1 MARFCTKCGSA
12 VGEGMQFCTNCGATS
27 PFQAAAPAQATPPSS
42 VPKPATAPVAVEP
55 TSPGSSA
62 PAAKP
67 ASPVLKV
74 VLLIVAVFAFI
85 TVASLGTCV
94 YFGYLAK
101 RRATQ
106 MADAARRAAANAG
119 SPEIQMEKG
128 GERSEAVAT
137 QEVPPYPGSTPTEG
151 GGNLS
156 VGGVGGISGQEYVTD
171 DPLDK
176 VLAFYKER
184 LGSRITIQQ
193 AEGNAMFQLTTNE
206 GITTVTMTRDEGS
219 GKTKI
224 NIARIGK

>member
-1 MARFCTKCGSA
+1 LPS
-12 VGEGMQFCTNCGATS
+12 Q
-27 PFQAAAPAQATPPSS
+27 PA
-42 VPKPATAPVAVEP
+42 AVEP
-55 TSPGSSA
+55 TSGASSA
-62 PAAKP
+62 FAAKP

-74 VLLIVAVFAFI
+74 VLLIVAVFALI

-94 YFGYLAK
+94 YFGYRAK

-106 MADAARRAAANAG
+106 MADAARRAAANTG
-119 SPEIQMEKG
+119 SPEIQREKG
-128 GERSEAVAT
+128 GKGSEAVAT

-156 VGGVGGISGQEYVTD
+156 WGGMGGISGQEYVTD

-193 AEGNAMFQLTTNE
+193 AEGNAMFQLATNK
-206 GITTVTMTRDEGS
+206 GLTTVTMTRDEGS